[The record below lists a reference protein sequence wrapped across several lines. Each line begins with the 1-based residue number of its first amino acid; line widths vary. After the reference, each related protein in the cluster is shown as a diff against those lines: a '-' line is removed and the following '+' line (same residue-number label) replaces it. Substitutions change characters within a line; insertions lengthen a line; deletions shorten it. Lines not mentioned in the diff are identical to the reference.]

1 MKSFFKTTFAC
12 VLGVF
17 IAGILLFWLFIGSV
31 ISLATFSTTPSYTS
45 KENTILILKLEGELT
60 ERAKDDPLNI
70 LNSGEY
76 IPKAGLDEILKAI
89 QIAKWDNNIT
99 GIYLDI
105 SNFTGGYASIE
116 EIRNALSDFKK
127 SGKYIVAYADMYTQR
142 EYYLATAADWVFM
155 NTIGMLDFRGL
166 STTPTFY
173 KNTLDKV
180 GVEMQVFRVG
190 TYKSAVEPYIT
201 TQMSEANRKQTA
213 SYLNSIWETI
223 ISDIAEERQIEK
235 HILNDYADSLVSLQE
250 PQWVQKTKL
259 VDSLLY
265 RPEVES
271 FLTQLCGVE
280 NINDINWASPT
291 DIVSTAKKIKSK
303 DRIAIVYAVGSI
315 DGISSNGIISDKLVR
330 TLKEVQDDE
339 SVKGVVLRV
348 NSPGGSAFGSEQIW
362 HAVEQ
367 LKQTKTVAVS
377 MGDYAASGGYYLSC
391 GANRIFANPATL
403 TGSIGIFGLV
413 PNAQKLLSEKIGLSF
428 DEVKTN
434 KYGAF
439 PAIERPMTN
448 DEKRKM
454 QTYINRGYDL
464 FIKRCAQ
471 GRKMSVDQ
479 IKNIAEGRVWS
490 GKDALKIGLID
501 ELGDMQKAT
510 EWIAKECGM
519 TDYEVIEYPK
529 KKSFYEELMNELRN
543 GVSQSFMRLF
553 LGDEYH
559 YKKILDQIK
568 QIDPIQAQMENI
580 ELE

>member
-1 MKSFFKTTFAC
+1 MKGFFKTTFAC

-31 ISLATFSTTPSYTS
+31 ISLATFPTTPSYTS

-127 SGKYIVAYADMYTQR
+127 SGKFIVAYADMYTQR

-173 KNTLDKV
+173 KNTLDKI

-367 LKQTKTVAVS
+367 LKRTKPVAVS

-439 PAIERPMTN
+439 PTIERPMTN
-448 DEKRKM
+448 DEKQKM

-471 GRKMSVDQ
+471 GRKMSVEQ

-510 EWIAKECGM
+510 EWIAKKCDI

-553 LGDEYH
+553 LGNEYQ

>member
-89 QIAKWDNNIT
+89 QTAKWDNNIT

-127 SGKYIVAYADMYTQR
+127 SGKFIVAYADMYTQR

-173 KNTLDKV
+173 KNTLDKI

-348 NSPGGSAFGSEQIW
+348 NSPGGS
-362 HAVEQ
+362 
-367 LKQTKTVAVS
+367 LNR
-377 MGDYAASGGYYLSC
+377 SG
-391 GANRIFANPATL
+391 
-403 TGSIGIFGLV
+403 
-413 PNAQKLLSEKIGLSF
+413 
-428 DEVKTN
+428 
-434 KYGAF
+434 
-439 PAIERPMTN
+439 
-448 DEKRKM
+448 
-454 QTYINRGYDL
+454 
-464 FIKRCAQ
+464 
-471 GRKMSVDQ
+471 
-479 IKNIAEGRVWS
+479 
-490 GKDALKIGLID
+490 
-501 ELGDMQKAT
+501 
-510 EWIAKECGM
+510 
-519 TDYEVIEYPK
+519 
-529 KKSFYEELMNELRN
+529 
-543 GVSQSFMRLF
+543 MR
-553 LGDEYH
+553 
-559 YKKILDQIK
+559 
-568 QIDPIQAQMENI
+568 
-580 ELE
+580 